1 MAERRIVCRFCL
13 HRKGLCRLSGRIC
26 RALRM
31 PGKLDR
37 RSLRFRDREQ
47 IAGVVFVINGAVV
60 SADRACRAVLRIIR
74 RVKDRK
80 DVRRGR
86 ALRAI
91 RVHPDADKPARL
103 IVCAFIEIEGSLR
116 FPRRAQKGRALRAAG
131 HGELPLERQITR
143 LRVLLHNGKPTARPR
158 PRAGSDIDIALI
170 IDRRARASH
179 AEKAGPELRER
190 TGLAVH
196 LRRAEIA
203 ALCGKVNAP
212 GLLRIGQRASLVA
225 EPLELTRLGN
235 GVLARFI
242 LAEAQNARGSTCA
255 AWLPVVRADK
265 NIVPDRDCAGPVKAA
280 RVCIAPDALSR
291 RRQADIVL
299 CAGLRIIKSRVDPAF
314 GHQNRAAVLPSGGK
328 PAKRPFLRERILVEC
343 LDHAAVQ
350 RHIDRVPG
358 DRRWDRAETVLPV
371 HHLLHGHASVQRL
384 DLIKRPPRRRID
396 KLTLHDRLPGIDDG
410 ACRHALR
417 RRADFS
423 RPLELCIVRRGRL
436 HVCNAHVAV
445 VPPETEPRG
454 HHRPRQQPEHQH
466 KYQHQRDNSLL
477 HTFLH
482 VPGVFRLS
490 SRRPSPCLRSLPQT
504 KKLPHPIGAAAV
516 FLRKLYARRLFPQR
530 RIQPPCRS
538 PDSHVRGFPRV
549 LAQPSRFPNDRLS
562 PMRSDSCIQCRAASF
577 LLPVSS
583 VRVLESPRVQTQDGG
598 ILLSEPLYRPPGYL

>member
-410 ACRHALR
+410 ACRHTLR

-445 VPPETEPRG
+445 VSPETEPRG
-454 HHRPRQQPEHQH
+454 HHRPRQQPEYQH
-466 KYQHQRDNSLL
+466 KCQHQRDNSLL

-482 VPGVFRLS
+482 VLGVFRLS

-504 KKLPHPIGAAAV
+504 KKLPHPIDAAAV

-530 RIQPPCRS
+530 CTQPPCRS

-598 ILLSEPLYRPPGYL
+598 ILLSDPLYRPPGYL

>member
-1 MAERRIVCRFCL
+1 
-13 HRKGLCRLSGRIC
+13 
-26 RALRM
+26 M

-80 DVRRGR
+80 DVICRR

-91 RVHPDADKPARL
+91 RVHADADQAARL
-103 IVCAFIEIEGSLR
+103 VVVAVVKIEVAFRLV
-116 FPRRAQKGRALRAAG
+116 RRAQKGRALRAAG
-131 HGELPLERQITR
+131 HRELPLERQITR
-143 LRVLLHNGKPTARPR
+143 LRVLLHNSKPTARPR
-158 PRAGSDIDIALI
+158 PRAGSDVDIALI
-170 IDRRARASH
+170 IDRRARTSH

-196 LRRAEIA
+196 LRRAEIS
-203 ALCGKVNAP
+203 ALRRKINPP
-212 GLLRIGQRASLVA
+212 GLFGIRERASLVA
-225 EPLELTRLGN
+225 ELLQLERLRN
-235 GVLARFI
+235 GIFARLV
-242 LAEAQNARGSTCA
+242 LAEAQNVRGSVHTA
-255 AWLPVVRADK
+255 LRAVVRADK
-265 NIVPDRDCAGPVKAA
+265 NIVPDRDRAGPVKAA
-280 RVCIAPDALSR
+280 RVCIAPDELSR

-299 CAGLRIIKSRVDPAF
+299 CAGFRIIKTRVNALPR
-314 GHQNRAAVLPSGGK
+314 HQHRAVVLPSGGK

-358 DRRWDRAETVLPV
+358 DRRRDRAETVLPV

-396 KLTLHDRLPGIDDG
+396 KLTLHDRLPGIDG

-445 VPPETEPRG
+445 VSPETEPRG
-454 HHRPRQQPEHQH
+454 HH
-466 KYQHQRDNSLL
+466 
-477 HTFLH
+477 
-482 VPGVFRLS
+482 
-490 SRRPSPCLRSLPQT
+490 
-504 KKLPHPIGAAAV
+504 
-516 FLRKLYARRLFPQR
+516 
-530 RIQPPCRS
+530 
-538 PDSHVRGFPRV
+538 
-549 LAQPSRFPNDRLS
+549 
-562 PMRSDSCIQCRAASF
+562 
-577 LLPVSS
+577 
-583 VRVLESPRVQTQDGG
+583 
-598 ILLSEPLYRPPGYL
+598 

>member
-1 MAERRIVCRFCL
+1 MQLE
-13 HRKGLCRLSGRIC
+13 H
-26 RALRM
+26 LR
-31 PGKLDR
+31 
-37 RSLRFRDREQ
+37 
-47 IAGVVFVINGAVV
+47 NGI
-60 SADRACRAVLRIIR
+60 L
-74 RVKDRK
+74 
-80 DVRRGR
+80 
-86 ALRAI
+86 
-91 RVHPDADKPARL
+91 ARL
-103 IVCAFIEIEGSLR
+103 V
-116 FPRRAQKGRALRAAG
+116 
-131 HGELPLERQITR
+131 
-143 LRVLLHNGKPTARPR
+143 
-158 PRAGSDIDIALI
+158 
-170 IDRRARASH
+170 
-179 AEKAGPELRER
+179 
-190 TGLAVH
+190 
-196 LRRAEIA
+196 
-203 ALCGKVNAP
+203 
-212 GLLRIGQRASLVA
+212 
-225 EPLELTRLGN
+225 
-235 GVLARFI
+235 
-242 LAEAQNARGSTCA
+242 LAEAQNARGSVHTA
-255 AWLPVVRADK
+255 LRAVVRADK
-265 NIVPDRDCAGPVKAA
+265 NIVPDRDRAGPVKAA
-280 RVCIAPDALSR
+280 RVFIAPDVLSR

-358 DRRWDRAETVLPV
+358 DRRRDRAETVLPV

-396 KLTLHDRLPGIDDG
+396 KLTLHDRLPGIDG

-436 HVCNAHVAV
+436 HVCNAHVASV
-445 VPPETEPRG
+445 SPEAGPRG
-454 HHRPRQQPEHQH
+454 HHRPRQQPEHQNQR
-466 KYQHQRDNSLL
+466 QHQRDNSLL

-490 SRRPSPCLRSLPQT
+490 SRKPSLCLRSLPQT

-530 RIQPPCRS
+530 RTQPPCRS

-583 VRVLESPRVQTQDGG
+583 VRVPEGPRVQTQDGG
-598 ILLSEPLYRPPGYL
+598 ILLSDPLYRPPGYL

>member
-1 MAERRIVCRFCL
+1 
-13 HRKGLCRLSGRIC
+13 
-26 RALRM
+26 M

-80 DVRRGR
+80 DVRRSR

-116 FPRRAQKGRALRAAG
+116 LPRCAQKGRALRAAG
-131 HGELPLERQITR
+131 HRELPLERQITR

-158 PRAGSDIDIALI
+158 PRAGSDVDIALI

-179 AEKAGPELRER
+179 AEGARLELRER

-265 NIVPDRDCAGPVKAA
+265 NIVPDRDCAGPVKAT

-328 PAKRPFLRERILVEC
+328 PANRPFLLERILVER
-343 LDHAAVQ
+343 LDPAAVQ
-350 RHIDRVPG
+350 RHIDRVPR
-358 DRRWDRAETVLPV
+358 DRRRDRAETVLPV

-396 KLTLHDRLPGIDDG
+396 KLTLHDRLPGIDA

-490 SRRPSPCLRSLPQT
+490 SRKPSPCLRSLPQT

-562 PMRSDSCIQCRAASF
+562 PMRSDSCIQCRAASV

-598 ILLSEPLYRPPGYL
+598 ILLSYPLYRPPGYL

>member
-60 SADRACRAVLRIIR
+60 SADRACRAILRIIR

-410 ACRHALR
+410 ACRHTLR

-445 VPPETEPRG
+445 VSPETEPRG
-454 HHRPRQQPEHQH
+454 HHRPRQQPEYQH
-466 KYQHQRDNSLL
+466 KCQHQRDNSLL

-490 SRRPSPCLRSLPQT
+490 SRKPGPCLRSLPQT

-530 RIQPPCRS
+530 CTQPPCRS
-538 PDSHVRGFPRV
+538 PDSHVRGFPLR
-549 LAQPSRFPNDRLS
+549 P
-562 PMRSDSCIQCRAASF
+562 CAAFS
-577 LLPVSS
+577 VS
-583 VRVLESPRVQTQDGG
+583 Q
-598 ILLSEPLYRPPGYL
+598 

>member
-1 MAERRIVCRFCL
+1 MAERRIVCRHCL

-103 IVCAFIEIEGSLR
+103 IVCAFIEIEIPLR
-116 FPRRAQKGRALRAAG
+116 FPRCAQKGRALRAAG
-131 HGELPLERQITR
+131 HRELPLERQITR
-143 LRVLLHNGKPTARPR
+143 LRVLLHNSKPTARPR
-158 PRAGSDIDIALI
+158 TCAGSDIDIALI
-170 IDRRARASH
+170 IDWRARTSH

-190 TGLAVH
+190 TGRTVH

-203 ALCGKVNAP
+203 ALRRKINPP
-212 GLLRIGQRASLVA
+212 GLFGIRERASLVA
-225 EPLELTRLGN
+225 KVLQLEHLRN
-235 GVLARFI
+235 GILARLV
-242 LAEAQNARGSTCA
+242 LAEAQNARGSVHTA
-255 AWLPVVRADK
+255 LRAIVRADK
-265 NIVPDRDCAGPVKAA
+265 NIVPDRDRAGPVKAA
-280 RVCIAPDALSR
+280 RVFIAPDVLSR

-314 GHQNRAAVLPSGGK
+314 GHQNRAAVLSSGGK

-358 DRRWDRAETVLPV
+358 DRRRDRAETVLPV

-396 KLTLHDRLPGIDDG
+396 KLTLHDRLPGIDG

-436 HVCNAHVAV
+436 HVCNAHVASV
-445 VPPETEPRG
+445 SPEAGPRG
-454 HHRPRQQPEHQH
+454 HHRPRQQPEHQNQR
-466 KYQHQRDNSLL
+466 QHQRDNSLL

-490 SRRPSPCLRSLPQT
+490 SRKPSLCLRSLPQT

-583 VRVLESPRVQTQDGG
+583 VRVPESPRVQTQDGG
-598 ILLSEPLYRPPGYL
+598 ILLSETLYCPPGYL

>member
-1 MAERRIVCRFCL
+1 
-13 HRKGLCRLSGRIC
+13 
-26 RALRM
+26 M

-80 DVRRGR
+80 DVRRSR

-103 IVCAFIEIEGSLR
+103 IVCAFIEIEIPLR
-116 FPRRAQKGRALRAAG
+116 LPRCAQKGRALRAAG
-131 HGELPLERQITR
+131 HRELPLERQNAC
-143 LRVLLHNGKPTARPR
+143 LRILFHDGKAAVRPR
-158 PRAGSDIDIALI
+158 TCAGSDIDIALI

-179 AEKAGPELRER
+179 AEGARLELRER

-203 ALCGKVNAP
+203 ALRRKINPP
-212 GLLRIGQRASLVA
+212 GLFGIRERTSLVA

-242 LAEAQNARGSTCA
+242 LAEAQNARGSACA

-265 NIVPDRDCAGPVKAA
+265 NIVPDRDRAGPVKAA
-280 RVCIAPDALSR
+280 RIFIAPDALSR

-299 CAGLRIIKSRVDPAF
+299 RAGLRIIKSRVDPAF

-358 DRRWDRAETVLPV
+358 DRRRDRAETVLPV

-384 DLIKRPPRRRID
+384 DLIKRPPCRRID
-396 KLTLHDRLPGIDDG
+396 KLTLHDRLPGIDG

-436 HVCNAHVAV
+436 HVCNAHVAPV
-445 VPPETEPRG
+445 SPETEPRG
-454 HHRPRQQPEHQH
+454 HHRSRQQPEHQH

-490 SRRPSPCLRSLPQT
+490 SRKPSPCLRSLPQT

-530 RIQPPCRS
+530 CTQPPCRS

-583 VRVLESPRVQTQDGG
+583 VRVPEGPRVQTQDGG

>member
-1 MAERRIVCRFCL
+1 M
-13 HRKGLCRLSGRIC
+13 
-26 RALRM
+26 
-31 PGKLDR
+31 
-37 RSLRFRDREQ
+37 
-47 IAGVVFVINGAVV
+47 
-60 SADRACRAVLRIIR
+60 
-74 RVKDRK
+74 
-80 DVRRGR
+80 
-86 ALRAI
+86 
-91 RVHPDADKPARL
+91 
-103 IVCAFIEIEGSLR
+103 
-116 FPRRAQKGRALRAAG
+116 
-131 HGELPLERQITR
+131 
-143 LRVLLHNGKPTARPR
+143 
-158 PRAGSDIDIALI
+158 
-170 IDRRARASH
+170 
-179 AEKAGPELRER
+179 
-190 TGLAVH
+190 
-196 LRRAEIA
+196 
-203 ALCGKVNAP
+203 
-212 GLLRIGQRASLVA
+212 
-225 EPLELTRLGN
+225 
-235 GVLARFI
+235 
-242 LAEAQNARGSTCA
+242 
-255 AWLPVVRADK
+255 
-265 NIVPDRDCAGPVKAA
+265 
-280 RVCIAPDALSR
+280 LSR

-314 GHQNRAAVLPSGGK
+314 GHQNRAAVLSSGGK

-358 DRRWDRAETVLPV
+358 DRRRDRAKTVLPV
-371 HHLLHGHASVQRL
+371 HHLLHGHVSVQRL

-396 KLTLHDRLPGIDDG
+396 KLTLHDRLPGIDG

-445 VPPETEPRG
+445 VSPEAGPRG
-454 HHRPRQQPEHQH
+454 HHRSRQQPEYQH
-466 KYQHQRDNSLL
+466 KCQHQRDNSLL

-490 SRRPSPCLRSLPQT
+490 SRKPSLCLRSLPQT

-530 RIQPPCRS
+530 RTQPPCRS

-583 VRVLESPRVQTQDGG
+583 VRVPEGPRVQTQDGG
-598 ILLSEPLYRPPGYL
+598 ILLSYLLYRPPGYL

>member
-13 HRKGLCRLSGRIC
+13 HRKGLRRLSGRIC

-80 DVRRGR
+80 DVRRSR

-91 RVHPDADKPARL
+91 RVHADADKPARL

-116 FPRRAQKGRALRAAG
+116 LPRCAQKGRALRAAG
-131 HGELPLERQITR
+131 HRELPLERQITR

-158 PRAGSDIDIALI
+158 PRAGSDVGIALI

-225 EPLELTRLGN
+225 ELLQLERLRN
-235 GVLARFI
+235 RILARLV
-242 LAEAQNARGSTCA
+242 LAEAQNARGSACA

-265 NIVPDRDCAGPVKAA
+265 NIVPDRDRAGPVKAA

-328 PAKRPFLRERILVEC
+328 PAKRPFLCERILVER

-358 DRRWDRAETVLPV
+358 DRRRDRAETVLPV

-396 KLTLHDRLPGIDDG
+396 KLTLHDRLPGIDA

-436 HVCNAHVAV
+436 HVCNAHVAPV
-445 VPPETEPRG
+445 SPEAGPRG
-454 HHRPRQQPEHQH
+454 HHRPRQQPEHQNQR
-466 KYQHQRDNSLL
+466 QHQRDNSLL

-490 SRRPSPCLRSLPQT
+490 SRKPSPCLRSLPQT

-562 PMRSDSCIQCRAASF
+562 PMRSDSCIQCRAASV

-598 ILLSEPLYRPPGYL
+598 ILLSYPLYRPPGYL

>member
-13 HRKGLCRLSGRIC
+13 HRKGLRRLSGRIC

-80 DVRRGR
+80 DVRRSR

-91 RVHPDADKPARL
+91 RVHADADKPARL
-103 IVCAFIEIEGSLR
+103 IVCAFIEIEGSPR

-158 PRAGSDIDIALI
+158 PRAGSDVDIALI

-179 AEKAGPELRER
+179 AEGARLELRER

-225 EPLELTRLGN
+225 ELLQLERLRN
-235 GVLARFI
+235 RILARLV
-242 LAEAQNARGSTCA
+242 LAEAQNARGSACA

-265 NIVPDRDCAGPVKAA
+265 NIVPDRDCAGPVKAT

-299 CAGLRIIKSRVDPAF
+299 RAGLRIIKSRVDPAF

-328 PAKRPFLRERILVEC
+328 PAKRPFLCERILVER

-358 DRRWDRAETVLPV
+358 DRRRDRAETVLPV

-490 SRRPSPCLRSLPQT
+490 SRKPSPCLRSLPQT

-530 RIQPPCRS
+530 CTQPPCRS

-583 VRVLESPRVQTQDGG
+583 VRVPEGPRVQTQDGG